1 MKGFEHKM
9 SKFFRQYFNN
19 AIEWNIRVVREVPV
33 VEPIRIIRI
42 A

>member
-1 MKGFEHKM
+1 M
-9 SKFFRQYFNN
+9 SKLFRQYASNT
-19 AIEWNIRVVREVPV
+19 IEWNLRVVREVPV